1 MKRRLKTLEM
11 EWRDKLL
18 SECQVVNEKGDI
30 GTMYRLSRQLGG
42 RDRKPDTGTT
52 IVTAEFKHHFEKVSK
67 DRYDID
73 PSTLM
78 GAVNRMKKIKNDPVA
93 QAENEE
99 QRNAHCQRNRGS
111 NNGIED
117 SAPGKNNIRI
127 KYIKL
132 ALC

>member
-30 GTMYRLSRQLGG
+30 GTMYCLSRQLGG

-52 IVTAEFKHHFEKVSK
+52 IVTAEFKNHFEKVSK

-78 GAVNRMKKIKNDPVA
+78 GAVNRMKKIKTILWHKQKMRN
-93 QAENEE
+93 NEMPTAKE
-99 QRNAHCQRNRGS
+99 IEEA
-111 NNGIED
+111 IMAED

-132 ALC
+132 ALS